1 MIRGILIKDGQMQ
14 EKEIWNNLDSYY
26 QELGCD
32 TIDVV
37 ARNIGGRCYNIVC
50 DDEGLYH
57 DGYISMMD
65 AERNAPMLVG
75 NLFIC
80 NNDDRGRLT
89 SLTDEDCTHIK
100 RFWKFHTLWGSD

>member
-1 MIRGILIKDGQMQ
+1 MIHGILIKNGTFQVKDI
-14 EKEIWNNLDSYY
+14 EDTLESYY
-26 QELGCD
+26 KELKCD
-32 TIDVV
+32 TIDIVT
-37 ARNIGGRCYNIVC
+37 RRFGNKYFDIVC

-65 AERNAPMLVG
+65 EELRSPTLVG

-80 NNDDRGRLT
+80 NHDCNGVLT
-89 SLTDEDCTHIK
+89 SLTEEDCTHIK